1 MNIKEY
7 ISSGILEQYLLG
19 ELTAAEEKEV
29 EVLMTRYPEI
39 RQEYF
44 TLADTF
50 EKMSLQ
56 TAQEPPSELKDRIM
70 NEIGGIPP
78 VKSPPSDRFVKPS
91 NNLVL
96 ALGIAS
102 LVGLLIA
109 TIFAATCIQS
119 KKSLNEQITGFNAEI
134 DRLESDNQQLT
145 DRLDQL
151 SQDLQIMGSPEYNQ
165 VNLNALPIAPQ
176 AYARVFWNQQT
187 QDIFLKA
194 DHLPAPE
201 ASKQYQL
208 WAIVNNNPVSIG
220 VFDIPADS
228 SLIRMTGA
236 ANASAFAVTLEA
248 RGGVQSPTLD
258 AMYVIGNVI

>member
-56 TAQEPPSELKDRIM
+56 TAVEPPSELKERIM

-78 VKSPPSDRFVKPS
+78 VKPQSDRFVRPS

-109 TIFAATCIQS
+109 TVFAVNCIQS
-119 KKSLNEQITGFNAEI
+119 KKSLNDQVAGFNAEI
-134 DRLESDNQQLT
+134 TRLESDNQQLT

-151 SQDLQIMGSPEYNQ
+151 GQDLQIMGSPDFRQ
-165 VNLNALPIAPQ
+165 INLNALPIAPQ

-187 QDIFLKA
+187 QDIFIKA

-220 VFDIPADS
+220 VFDIPADG
-228 SLIRMTGA
+228 SLIRMTGV
-236 ANASAFAVTLEA
+236 ANASAFAVTLENQ
-248 RGGVQSPTLD
+248 GGVQSPTLD